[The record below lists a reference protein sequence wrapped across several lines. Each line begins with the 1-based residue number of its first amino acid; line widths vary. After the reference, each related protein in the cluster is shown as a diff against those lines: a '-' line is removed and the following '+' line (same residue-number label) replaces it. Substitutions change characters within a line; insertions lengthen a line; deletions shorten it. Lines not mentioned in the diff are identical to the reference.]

1 MFEPKIADYKSGK
14 YDGEK
19 LIKEIKEQTLNFQ
32 PYSKGKDFA
41 DEEGY

>member
-1 MFEPKIADYKSGK
+1 MFEPKIDEYKTGN

-19 LIKEIKEQTLNFQ
+19 LIEEIKAQTQNLQ

>member
-1 MFEPKIADYKSGK
+1 MFEPKIADYKNDN

-19 LIKEIKEQTLNFQ
+19 LIEEIKEQTPNYQ
-32 PYSKGKDFA
+32 AYSKGKDFA

>member
-1 MFEPKIADYKSGK
+1 MFEPKIAEYKTCN

-19 LIKEIKEQTLNFQ
+19 LIEEIKSQTPNFQ